1 VKLALNNL
9 NDHELVIASH
19 LVVPEEMTVSWD
31 SIAGLDNVCQE
42 IKESVVFPVCHR
54 DMFQSSQ
61 LYQAP
66 KGVLLYG
73 PPGKVK

>member
-1 VKLALNNL
+1 MKVVLSNL
-9 NDHELVIASH
+9 NDYELVIASH
-19 LVVPEEMTVSWD
+19 LVVPENINVSWD
-31 SIAGLDNVCQE
+31 NIAGLDHVCQE

-54 DMFQSSQ
+54 EMFQSSQ

-73 PPGKVK
+73 PPGEL